1 MSALEKTHIDERTR
15 SQAAFQGYQ
24 RMIDE
29 KEKKVEGDHQT
40 KLSEMRSQ
48 FADLKKGFDNRCQE
62 FKK

>member
-1 MSALEKTHIDERTR
+1 
-15 SQAAFQGYQ
+15 
-24 RMIDE
+24 MIDE